1 MLMPSRSGVSP
12 ASSHGNDP
20 TNQKK
25 YTSHSAKPKAK
36 RMLTPAMEKRP
47 WRIVASFKSTP
58 SPSRDT
64 AHASRDLFRL
74 GQRPSGLASYP
85 ASAFSSTG
93 GHLGDSHDEASR
105 QGKPSRGTRRGR

>member
-1 MLMPSRSGVSP
+1 MLKPSRSGVRP

-47 WRIVASFKSTP
+47 WRIVASVKSTP
-58 SPSRDT
+58 SPSRDA
-64 AHASRDLFRL
+64 AHASRDLFL
-74 GQRPSGLASYP
+74 PRPAAERACVVPCERVFLDAR
-85 ASAFSSTG
+85 A
-93 GHLGDSHDEASR
+93 HLWR
-105 QGKPSRGTRRGR
+105 FP